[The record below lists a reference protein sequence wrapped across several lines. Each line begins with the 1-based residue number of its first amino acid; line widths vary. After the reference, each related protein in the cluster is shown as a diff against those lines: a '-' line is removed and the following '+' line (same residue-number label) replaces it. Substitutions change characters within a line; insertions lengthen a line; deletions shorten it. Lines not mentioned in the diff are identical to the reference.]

1 MAISEVLYELPFAV
15 RCIVF
20 PTAVLLA
27 CAVLRIIAN
36 SLPRQSPPV
45 FEGIPFIGGLLKF
58 IKVKS
63 HPLNEC
69 EHCSRSR
76 PKICKTL
83 MSNGLQGP
91 MSLME
96 QGFKR
101 HGEVFTVPVLSKN
114 ITFLIGTDVTPY
126 FFKATDED
134 MSQQEV

>member
-15 RCIVF
+15 RCIVV

-27 CAVLRIIAN
+27 FVVLRIIAN

-58 IKVKS
+58 MKVKS
-63 HPLNEC
+63 HPWNEC

-83 MSNGLQGP
+83 MSMVCRDP
-91 MSLME
+91 C
-96 QGFKR
+96 
-101 HGEVFTVPVLSKN
+101 H
-114 ITFLIGTDVTPY
+114 
-126 FFKATDED
+126 
-134 MSQQEV
+134 